1 MSASASQFLT
11 FLLFLGTAACP
22 ERAPLKLLT
31 TQLPPDFPSLLRL
44 ADDVVGPDKD
54 LPHLLRVLA
63 AARRAV
69 ELEPRHPGALWRAA
83 RAAYLVADST
93 TDKAE
98 IERWADEGTRYAE
111 RAVAADG
118 QSVQAHYYLATN
130 LGLVAYVRQMAA
142 LSLVKRIAEAA
153 KRAVDL
159 APDYDRGGPWRLL
172 GLLYAKAPPWP
183 TSIGDVEEGIR
194 WLRQAVQRF
203 PDEPLNR
210 LFLAE
215 ALITEKHF
223 DEAETELKLVLAA
236 PPKDDWARVGPRWR
250 RHAKQ
255 LLRRI
260 AVARHHG
267 DE

>member
-1 MSASASQFLT
+1 MGANACWFSC
-11 FLLFLGTAACP
+11 LFILGTAACP
-22 ERAPLKLLT
+22 ERASLKLLPA
-31 TQLPPDFPSLLRL
+31 QLPSDLPSLLRL
-44 ADDVVGPDKD
+44 VDDVVGPRKD
-54 LPHLLRVLA
+54 LPHFLRVLA

-69 ELEPRHPGALWRAA
+69 ELAPQDPGVLWRAA
-83 RAAYLVADST
+83 RAAYLVADSVT
-93 TDKAE
+93 EKAE
-98 IERWADEGTRYAE
+98 IERWADEGARLAE
-111 RAVAADG
+111 RAILLDG
-118 QSVQAHYYLATN
+118 RSAEAHYYLATN
-130 LGLVAYVRQMAA
+130 LGLVAYVRQMSA
-142 LSLVKRIAEAA
+142 LSLVNRIAEAA
-153 KRAVDL
+153 RRAADL
-159 APDYDRGGPWRLL
+159 APDFDRGGPLRLL

-215 ALITEKHF
+215 ALLAEKQY
-223 DEAETELKLVLAA
+223 DAAEAELKLVLAA
-236 PPKDDWARVGPRWR
+236 PPKDDWARVGARWR
-250 RHAKQ
+250 RHARQ